1 MRTIWPTPEM
11 QQATVATVVLCNHAR
26 LSEQQSQLPTALDD
40 YETAFELILTMAHQ
54 TNDYGFLAAEH
65 VTQTVLDRLNDWGTK
80 AAQQPGLLSRAV
92 EATQRFEA
100 LLPGLVDLNQASY
113 LATRSFLSQPELP
126 ARAPPEPTTARDNS
140 MSLVPW
146 EAERRLRLLNA
157 VFAGRI
163 KAASLSLADWVRD
176 YREGLGSAEPF
187 LMEGWIAPTS
197 SGSPIISREQLARLL
212 NQTWWQSY
220 LSSSAIPLRL
230 ARLQASIRATELRLA
245 LIHYAAENQRA
256 ASALTD
262 LVPKYIHAIPNDPYD
277 GNLFRYRVS
286 LGESIVRASTHLGV
300 AATRD
305 TRPGQGILWCIGP
318 DLVDDRGAV
327 EDADPLLSPKKKTT
341 GDIVFIVPSVD
352 ELLR

>member
-1 MRTIWPTPEM
+1 
-11 QQATVATVVLCNHAR
+11 
-26 LSEQQSQLPTALDD
+26 
-40 YETAFELILTMAHQ
+40 MAHQ
-54 TNDYGFLAAEH
+54 TNDYGFLPAEQ
-65 VTQTVLDRLNDWGTK
+65 VTRTVLDRLNHWGTK
-80 AAQQPGLLSRAV
+80 AAQQPGLLNRAV
-92 EATQRFEA
+92 DTTQRFEP

-163 KAASLSLADWVRD
+163 KAALLPLADWVKD
-176 YREGLGSAEPF
+176 YREGLGTAEPF
-187 LMEGWIAPTS
+187 LMEGWIAPAS
-197 SGSPIISREQLARLL
+197 NGSPIISREQLARLL

-220 LSSSAIPLRL
+220 LSSWAIPLPLRL

-245 LIHYAAENQRA
+245 LIHFAAENQQA
-256 ASALTD
+256 ASTLAD
-262 LVPKYIHAIPNDPYD
+262 LVPKYIRAIPNDPYD
-277 GNLFRYRVS
+277 GKPFRYRVS
-286 LGESIVRASTHLGV
+286 LGESIVRARTYQGV

-318 DLVDDRGAV
+318 DLVDDHGAV
-327 EDADPLLSPKKKTT
+327 EDADPLLSPKTKTT